1 MTPTNQSNGT
11 TNASVE
17 VLSEDGPMP
26 INVMMQE
33 GVKALTKILSNQ
45 LQDRQA
51 FQNAP
56 HAMQFVIRNG
66 GKALSNA
73 RLEELKDALPK
84 MDSLS
89 LEDELAKI
97 DGQSAYHIDS
107 AEEKETFES
116 KIGQIASRN
125 SADFIIEEDL
135 QNILDDDLKDSELN
149 LDGEEAEIIFDYESQ
164 ELDTPDGIGE
174 KISQMIES
182 VLPGGFG
189 SEEQGG
195 LRTVTNVED
204 LDVAKEV
211 TDIDHDTVDAARLHG
226 DGQHSISSRKHSRSK
241 NSKKNGHVR
250 RHDFYD
256 ESRDHKSCCPH
267 HHYEN
272 LSKLR
277 NYYYHDFEYISK
289 TENRVPD
296 FSVLVNESSPMCLF
310 CEYYMV
316 FGEPPRNMI
325 KWYNRTFGYNRMP
338 NPPRDEQDSR
348 KRNR

>member
-1 MTPTNQSNGT
+1 MSSANQSNGT

-17 VLSEDGPMP
+17 VVSENGPMP

-51 FQNAP
+51 FHNAP

-66 GKALSNA
+66 GKVLSNA

-97 DGQSAYHIDS
+97 DNQSTYHVNS
-107 AEEKETFES
+107 ADDKETFERE
-116 KIGQIASRN
+116 IGQITTTN
-125 SADFIIEEDL
+125 NTDFIIDRDL
-135 QNILDDDLKDSELN
+135 QKILDDDLKDPELHLN
-149 LDGEEAEIIFDYESQ
+149 GEEAEIIFDYESQ

-189 SEEQGG
+189 TEEQGR
-195 LRTVTNVED
+195 LRAVMNGDD
-204 LDVAKEV
+204 LDVEEEINE
-211 TDIDHDTVDAARLHG
+211 TDRDIADTAGLHG
-226 DGQHSISSRKHSRSK
+226 DSQHPASSKKHNKSK
-241 NSKKNGHVR
+241 HSKKNGHVR
-250 RHDFYD
+250 RHDYYD

-289 TENRVPD
+289 TDNRTPD
-296 FSVLVNESSPMCLF
+296 FSVLVNESKPMCLF

>member
-1 MTPTNQSNGT
+1 MTPTNQSSGT

-195 LRTVTNVED
+195 
-204 LDVAKEV
+204 VANCNKC
-211 TDIDHDTVDAARLHG
+211 RG
-226 DGQHSISSRKHSRSK
+226 FRCCRRSHRYR
-241 NSKKNGHVR
+241 S
-250 RHDFYD
+250 
-256 ESRDHKSCCPH
+256 
-267 HHYEN
+267 
-272 LSKLR
+272 
-277 NYYYHDFEYISK
+277 
-289 TENRVPD
+289 
-296 FSVLVNESSPMCLF
+296 
-310 CEYYMV
+310 
-316 FGEPPRNMI
+316 
-325 KWYNRTFGYNRMP
+325 
-338 NPPRDEQDSR
+338 
-348 KRNR
+348 

>member
-1 MTPTNQSNGT
+1 MTSTNQNGT

-17 VLSEDGPMP
+17 VVSEDGSMP

-66 GKALSNA
+66 GKALSST
-73 RLEELKDALPK
+73 RLEELRDAIPK

-97 DGQSAYHIDS
+97 DNQSIYHVDS
-107 AEEKETFES
+107 AEDKETFGR
-116 KIGQIASRN
+116 KIGQITTTN
-125 SADFIIEEDL
+125 NADFIMDQDL
-135 QNILDDDLKDSELN
+135 QKILDNDLRDPELN
-149 LDGEEAEIIFDYESQ
+149 LNGEEAEIIFDYESQ

-189 SEEQGG
+189 NEEQG
-195 LRTVTNVED
+195 RMRAVMNIDE
-204 LDVAKEV
+204 LDVEEEV
-211 TDIDHDTVDAARLHG
+211 AEIDRDIIDTARLHG
-226 DGQHSISSRKHSRSK
+226 DSQHSVLSKNHSRSK
-241 NSKKNGHVR
+241 HSRKNGHGR

-289 TENRVPD
+289 TENRAPD
-296 FSVLVNESSPMCLF
+296 FSVLVNESKPMCLF

-325 KWYNRTFGYNRMP
+325 KWYNRTFGYKCMP

-348 KRNR
+348 KRSR

>member
-17 VLSEDGPMP
+17 ILSEDGPMP

-66 GKALSNA
+66 GKALSNS
-73 RLEELKDALPK
+73 RLEELKEALPK

-97 DGQSAYHIDS
+97 DSKSMCHVDTAEDKQSFGR
-107 AEEKETFES
+107 KV
-116 KIGQIASRN
+116 GQITATN
-125 SADFIIEEDL
+125 NANFIMDHDL
-135 QNILDDDLKDSELN
+135 QKILDDDLKDPELN
-149 LDGEEAEIIFDYESQ
+149 LNGEEAEIIFDYESQ

-189 SEEQGG
+189 NEEQ
-195 LRTVTNVED
+195 RRSRSVTNVGD
-204 LDVAKEV
+204 LDVAERV
-211 TDIDHDTVDAARLHG
+211 TEIDRDVVDTACLHG
-226 DGQHSISSRKHSRSK
+226 DSQHHVSSKKHSRTK
-241 NSKKNGHVR
+241 HSKKNDHVR
-250 RHDFYD
+250 RHEFYD

-289 TENRVPD
+289 TDNRAPD
-296 FSVLVNESSPMCLF
+296 FSVLVNESNPMCLF

-338 NPPRDEQDSR
+338 NSPRDEQDTK